1 MNARVADNRFNV
13 DPWLLTATTGLLVFG
28 TIMVSSASIAFAD
41 GSMGRPH
48 FFLSRHLVALV
59 IGGAGALTVARI
71 PCDTWY
77 RCSGLIFLVAF
88 ALLVSVFIPG
98 LGHTVNGSTR
108 WLNLGPLSLQPSDPA
123 RLCLMVYLCSYV
135 VRHHERVRT
144 TMWGFIWPLAIV
156 ALACALLLAEPDF
169 GAAAVLIAT
178 SLGILFIGGARL
190 LPFVLCLATAV
201 ASMAYLATSS
211 DYRLQRLIGFLDPW
225 ADPFD
230 SGFQLTQS
238 LIAIGRGDWLG
249 AGLGESVQ
257 KMFYLPEA
265 HTDFV
270 FAVLA
275 EELGFLGS
283 TVAIVL
289 YGVLVIRAIAM
300 TPRAYAVGLP
310 FQALLSSV
318 IGLMLGIQAFIN
330 IGVNTGLLPTKGL
343 TLPLMSY
350 GRTSVVITLVCL
362 GLLVRIHHEVVA
374 ASPEVVRAR
383 RRKRPRSRER
393 RP

>member
-1 MNARVADNRFNV
+1 M
-13 DPWLLTATTGLLVFG
+13 LT
-28 TIMVSSASIAFAD
+28 
-41 GSMGRPH
+41 
-48 FFLSRHLVALV
+48 
-59 IGGAGALTVARI
+59 
-71 PCDTWY
+71 
-77 RCSGLIFLVAF
+77 
-88 ALLVSVFIPG
+88 
-98 LGHTVNGSTR
+98 
-108 WLNLGPLSLQPSDPA
+108 
-123 RLCLMVYLCSYV
+123 
-135 VRHHERVRT
+135 
-144 TMWGFIWPLAIV
+144 
-156 ALACALLLAEPDF
+156 
-169 GAAAVLIAT
+169 AT

-190 LPFVLCLATAV
+190 LPFVFCLATAV

-238 LIAIGRGDWLG
+238 LIAIGRGEWLG
-249 AGLGESVQ
+249 VGLGESVQ

-283 TVAIVL
+283 TLAIVL

-300 TPRAYAVGLP
+300 TPRAYAAGLP
-310 FQALLSSV
+310 FQALLSSA

-383 RRKRPRSRER
+383 RKKRPRSRER